1 MLSEG
6 WDANTVTHI
15 LGVRAFGTQLLCEQ
29 VVGRGLRRVSYAVNA
44 EGRFDP
50 EYAEVYGVPF
60 SFIPCSGGGTPPS
73 PPPPV
78 VRVRALEE
86 RIACEITFPRLE
98 GYRYE
103 LPRDELNAR
112 FSKDSR
118 KVLSTQDIPTKV
130 ELHPIVGETS
140 IHTLE
145 DLKRVRVQEIAF
157 RLAKLVL
164 EKYFLDKD
172 GEPKRW
178 LFPQLLAI
186 AKRWIAEC
194 VELKD
199 NTFPQL
205 LMISDHALS
214 AAETIFRCIVQST
227 GGDKILMPILYPY
240 DTVGS
245 TRHVAFDTAKPV
257 YTADARYC
265 HVSHVVA
272 DTDSWEQKTA
282 QALEELAAEGLI
294 RCYVK
299 NQNLGFT
306 IPYTHEGEEHAYL
319 PDFLVLVNAGSA
331 EPLHLIL
338 EVTGQKKSDKAAKT
352 ATAQSLWIPAVNNH
366 GGFGRWAF
374 QEITDPW
381 NVKKEIR
388 ATISKLLP
396 AVTND

>member
-1 MLSEG
+1 
-6 WDANTVTHI
+6 
-15 LGVRAFGTQLLCEQ
+15 
-29 VVGRGLRRVSYAVNA
+29 
-44 EGRFDP
+44 
-50 EYAEVYGVPF
+50 
-60 SFIPCSGGGTPPS
+60 
-73 PPPPV
+73 
-78 VRVRALEE
+78 
-86 RIACEITFPRLE
+86 
-98 GYRYE
+98 
-103 LPRDELNAR
+103 
-112 FSKDSR
+112 
-118 KVLSTQDIPTKV
+118 
-130 ELHPIVGETS
+130 
-140 IHTLE
+140 
-145 DLKRVRVQEIAF
+145 
-157 RLAKLVL
+157 
-164 EKYFLDKD
+164 
-172 GEPKRW
+172 
-178 LFPQLLAI
+178 
-186 AKRWIAEC
+186 
-194 VELKD
+194 
-199 NTFPQL
+199 
-205 LMISDHALS
+205 MISDHALS

-331 EPLHLIL
+331 GPLHLIL